1 MNRVSLIGNVTRE
14 LELCK
19 SKDGEIPYT
28 RFTLAVNEY
37 VISTKEKKATFVDV
51 VAFGKKAEILS
62 RNVHKGQKLAVEGK
76 ISTGSYFNN
85 DGIKVY
91 TTSIIMEDFT
101 FIDSKKDII

>member
-19 SKDGEIPYT
+19 SKEGEVPYT

-37 VISTKEKKATFVDV
+37 VTSTKERKTTFVDI
-51 VAFGKKAEILS
+51 VAFGRKAEILS
-62 RNVHKGQKLAVEGK
+62 RNVQKGQKLAVEGK

-91 TTSIIMEDFT
+91 TTSIIMENFT
-101 FIDSKKDII
+101 FISSKKDII